1 MSFIKRLIDVLDRIN
16 GLIETL
22 CKFAACVLVCLI
34 AAAVLVA
41 LSCAMFLMHL
51 WNGKKNCQNLR

>member
-34 AAAVLVA
+34 AAAVFGGVVMRYVFNAPLE
-41 LSCAMFLMHL
+41 
-51 WNGKKNCQNLR
+51 W